1 MIKLRDILAEFDH
14 GRLLWADPAYASSSG
29 RYRAFIEQFINE
41 SKVELANQKIDDL
54 PKGATFEDAKR
65 IDSIFNKS
73 KHTWSEV
80 IEAFE
85 SGEKDAK
92 VKSINVKDIQITQP
106 NIQANKVKRMIAE
119 PGKLPVI
126 NAVQF
131 SDGISIYDGHHRLMT
146 SWAIGETKIKVN
158 LVKA

>member
-1 MIKLRDILAEFDH
+1 MKFV
-14 GRLLWADPAYASSSG
+14 RL
-29 RYRAFIEQFINE
+29 FEQFINE
-41 SKVELANQKIDDL
+41 SKVEVANQKIDDL
-54 PKGATFEDAKR
+54 PKGATFEDAKK
-65 IDSIFNKS
+65 IDGVFDKS

-85 SGEKDAK
+85 SNQKDAK
-92 VKSINVKDIQITQP
+92 VKSVNVKDIQITQP

-119 PGKLPVI
+119 PGKLPII

-146 SWAIGETKIKVN
+146 AWALGETKIKVN
-158 LVKA
+158 LVKI

>member
-1 MIKLRDILAEFDH
+1 MKFVQLF
-14 GRLLWADPAYASSSG
+14 
-29 RYRAFIEQFINE
+29 EQFINE

-54 PKGATFEDAKR
+54 PKGATFEDAKK
-65 IDSIFNKS
+65 IDGVFDKS

-85 SGEKDAK
+85 SNQKDAK
-92 VKSINVKDIQITQP
+92 VKSVNVKDIQITQP

-119 PGKLPVI
+119 PGKLPII

-146 SWAIGETKIKVN
+146 AWALGETKIKVN
-158 LVKA
+158 LVKI

>member
-1 MIKLRDILAEFDH
+1 MKFV
-14 GRLLWADPAYASSSG
+14 RL
-29 RYRAFIEQFINE
+29 FEQFINE

-54 PKGATFEDAKR
+54 PKGATFEDAKK
-65 IDSIFNKS
+65 IDGVFDKS

-85 SGEKDAK
+85 SNQKDAK
-92 VKSINVKDIQITQP
+92 VKSVNVKDIQITQP

-119 PGKLPVI
+119 PGKLPII

-146 SWAIGETKIKVN
+146 AWALGETKIKVN
-158 LVKA
+158 LVKI

>member
-1 MIKLRDILAEFDH
+1 MKFVQLF
-14 GRLLWADPAYASSSG
+14 
-29 RYRAFIEQFINE
+29 EQFINE

-65 IDSIFNKS
+65 IDGVFDKS

-80 IEAFE
+80 IETFE
-85 SGEKDAK
+85 SNQKDAK
-92 VKSINVKDIQITQP
+92 VKSVNVKDIQITQP
-106 NIQANKVKRMIAE
+106 NIQANKVKRMIVE
-119 PGKLPVI
+119 PGKLPII

-146 SWAIGETKIKVN
+146 AWALGETKIKVN
-158 LVKA
+158 LVKI